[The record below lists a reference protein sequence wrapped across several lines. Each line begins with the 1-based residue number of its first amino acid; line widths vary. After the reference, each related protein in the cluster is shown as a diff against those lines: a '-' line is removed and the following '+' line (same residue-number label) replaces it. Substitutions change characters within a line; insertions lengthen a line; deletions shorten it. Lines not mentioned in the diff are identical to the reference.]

1 MVDHHGGFDVDSCT
15 NNVLSLCSGVGGLD
29 IGFALGT
36 FGRNRT
42 ICYVEREAYTC
53 ALLAKRMA
61 EKTLDEAPIWT
72 DVHTFDGRPWRG
84 IVDSI
89 CGGYP
94 CQPFSTA
101 GKRHGANDPRHLW
114 PSIVRIIEEIQ
125 PRIVFFENVSGHLTL
140 GFDTV
145 CQDLERLGFN
155 VAAGLFSAAE
165 IGAPHERQR
174 LFIVG
179 LAHGNSGHTG
189 GACIDGR
196 TTRHAQKSDDHACG
210 ATMAH
215 AACVDGGQRKSNNIC
230 DAQCGSVTGMFP
242 GHSCAGGTVANTD
255 GYGHFVRNNKNQ
267 STLPNVGANCIDMA
281 DTMCIVGKRC
291 MASEERE
298 RLSTFEHN
306 GGTVENADGIP
317 LFPPGQKDFDMAD
330 TMSNG
335 SQRIDET
342 RTTEG
347 TTKRGNRSE
356 IPLFPPGPKDFGQ
369 WERILRNNPHCA
381 PAIESEFHGM
391 VDGFSNRVDRLRACG
406 NAVFPLVAA
415 YAFASLFPVVATN
428 PR

>member
-1 MVDHHGGFDVDSCT
+1 MVDHNGGFDVDSCT

-145 CQDLERLGFN
+145 CKDLDRLGFN

-179 LAHGNSGHTG
+179 LAH
-189 GACIDGR
+189 
-196 TTRHAQKSDDHACG
+196 
-210 ATMAH
+210 
-215 AACVDGGQRKSNNIC
+215 AACVDGGQRKSGNIC
-230 DAQCGSVTGMFP
+230 DAQCGSVPGMFP
-242 GHSCAGGTVANTD
+242 GPSCAGGTLANANR
-255 GYGHFVRNNKNQ
+255 GGHPMRNNGNQ
-267 STLPNVGANCIDMA
+267 STIPNVGANCIEMA
-281 DTMCIVGKRC
+281 DTDCDIVQ
-291 MASEERE
+291 
-298 RLSTFEHN
+298 
-306 GGTVENADGIP
+306 IP
-317 LFPPGQKDFDMAD
+317 WDQQFTQKSKTIPIECRGRNMAD

-342 RTTEG
+342 WTTEG
-347 TTKRGNRSE
+347 TTERSDGSE
-356 IPLFPPGPKDFGQ
+356 IPDFPPGPKDFEQ
-369 WERILRNNPHCA
+369 WERILHDNPHIA

>member
-1 MVDHHGGFDVDSCT
+1 MVGHHGGFDVDSCP

-145 CQDLERLGFN
+145 CKDLERLGFN

-179 LAHGNSGHTG
+179 LAHGNSGRTG

-196 TTRHAQKSDDHACG
+196 TTRHAQKSDDHGCG

-230 DAQCGSVTGMFP
+230 DTQCGSVANANGG
-242 GHSCAGGTVANTD
+242 GHPM
-255 GYGHFVRNNKNQ
+255 RNNGNQ
-267 STLPNVGANCIDMA
+267 STIPNVGANCIDMA
-281 DTMCIVGKRC
+281 NTAGERGEWRMV
-291 MASEERE
+291 SEERE
-298 RLSTFEHN
+298 RLSTFGNN
-306 GGTVENADGIP
+306 GGIVEDADG
-317 LFPPGQKDFDMAD
+317 
-330 TMSNG
+330 
-335 SQRIDET
+335 
-342 RTTEG
+342 
-347 TTKRGNRSE
+347 
-356 IPLFPPGPKDFGQ
+356 IPLFPPGPKDFEQ
-369 WERILRNNPHCA
+369 WKRILRDNPHIA

-391 VDGFSNRVDRLRACG
+391 VDGVPNRVDRLRACG

>member
-145 CQDLERLGFN
+145 CKDLERLGFN

-179 LAHGNSGHTG
+179 LAHGNSGRTG

-196 TTRHAQKSDDHACG
+196 TTRHAQKSDDHGCG

-230 DAQCGSVTGMFP
+230 DAQCGSVAGMFP
-242 GHSCAGGTVANTD
+242 GPSGAGGPVAN
-255 GYGHFVRNNKNQ
+255 
-267 STLPNVGANCIDMA
+267 ANCDIAQIPGCQQITPKSKTIPVECRGRNMA

-298 RLSTFEHN
+298 RLSTFEHHC
-306 GGTVENADGIP
+306 GIVEDADG
-317 LFPPGQKDFDMAD
+317 
-330 TMSNG
+330 
-335 SQRIDET
+335 
-342 RTTEG
+342 
-347 TTKRGNRSE
+347 
-356 IPLFPPGPKDFGQ
+356 IPLFPPGPKDFEQ
-369 WERILRNNPHCA
+369 WQRILRNNPHCA

>member
-1 MVDHHGGFDVDSCT
+1 MVDHHGGFDVDSYS

-42 ICYVEREAYTC
+42 ICYVEREAYAC

-61 EKTLDEAPIWT
+61 EKTVDEAPIWT

-145 CQDLERLGFN
+145 CKDLERLGFN

-179 LAHGNSGHTG
+179 LAHGNSGRTG

-196 TTRHAQKSDDHACG
+196 TTRHAQKSDDHGCG

-215 AACVDGGQRKSNNIC
+215 AARVDGGQRKSNNIC

-242 GHSCAGGTVANTD
+242 GPSCAGGTVA
-255 GYGHFVRNNKNQ
+255 
-267 STLPNVGANCIDMA
+267 
-281 DTMCIVGKRC
+281 DTVCEFSERR
-291 MASEERE
+291 MASQERE

-306 GGTVENADGIP
+306 GGIVEDADGIQ
-317 LFPPGQKDFDMAD
+317 LFPPGPKDFDMAD

-342 RTTEG
+342 WTTEG

-369 WERILRNNPHCA
+369 WERILRDNPHIA

>member
-125 PRIVFFENVSGHLTL
+125 PRIVFFENVSGHLSL

-145 CQDLERLGFN
+145 CKDLERLGFN

-179 LAHGNSGHTG
+179 LAHGDSGRTG
-189 GACIDGR
+189 SACIDGR
-196 TTRHAQKSDDHACG
+196 TTRHAQKSDDHGCG

-242 GHSCAGGTVANTD
+242 GPSCAGGTVANTTR
-255 GYGHFVRNNKNQ
+255 GVSGITETGNRRE
-267 STLPNVGANCIDMA
+267 SIRGGGAEFSEFPPRPTYFDMA
-281 DTMCIVGKRC
+281 DSMCSVGKRC
-291 MASEERE
+291 MASEDRE

-317 LFPPGQKDFDMAD
+317 LFPPG
-330 TMSNG
+330 
-335 SQRIDET
+335 
-342 RTTEG
+342 
-347 TTKRGNRSE
+347 
-356 IPLFPPGPKDFGQ
+356 PKDFEQ
-369 WERILRNNPHCA
+369 WKRILRDNPHIA

-406 NAVFPLVAA
+406 NAVVPLVAA

-428 PR
+428 SR

>member
-1 MVDHHGGFDVDSCT
+1 MVDDHGGFDVDSYS

-84 IVDSI
+84 LVDSI

-125 PRIVFFENVSGHLTL
+125 PRIVFFENVFGHLTL

-179 LAHGNSGHTG
+179 CS
-189 GACIDGR
+189 R
-196 TTRHAQKSDDHACG
+196 
-210 ATMAH
+210 
-215 AACVDGGQRKSNNIC
+215 
-230 DAQCGSVTGMFP
+230 
-242 GHSCAGGTVANTD
+242 AGGTVANAN
-255 GYGHFVRNNKNQ
+255 GGGHPMRNNGNQ
-267 STLPNVGANCIDMA
+267 STIPNVGANCIDMA
-281 DTMCIVGKRC
+281 NTAGERGEWRMV
-291 MASEERE
+291 SEERE
-298 RLSTFEHN
+298 RLPTFGNN
-306 GGTVENADGIP
+306 GGIVEDADG
-317 LFPPGQKDFDMAD
+317 
-330 TMSNG
+330 
-335 SQRIDET
+335 
-342 RTTEG
+342 
-347 TTKRGNRSE
+347 
-356 IPLFPPGPKDFGQ
+356 IPLFPPGPKDFEQ
-369 WERILRNNPHCA
+369 WKRILSDNPHVA